1 MHSDRHWERERDG
14 VIPFPRRIFSTRC
27 NFENGFRESGTST
40 SSHLSRGSAIDL
52 VGTSQL
58 LISRV
63 YPSNKSPLIG
73 NLEQQSC
80 KDVALLLIES
90 REQCVLMFLRHLPNL
105 PQDLV
110 TF

>member
-1 MHSDRHWERERDG
+1 
-14 VIPFPRRIFSTRC
+14 
-27 NFENGFRESGTST
+27 
-40 SSHLSRGSAIDL
+40 
-52 VGTSQL
+52 L
-58 LISRV
+58 LKSRV